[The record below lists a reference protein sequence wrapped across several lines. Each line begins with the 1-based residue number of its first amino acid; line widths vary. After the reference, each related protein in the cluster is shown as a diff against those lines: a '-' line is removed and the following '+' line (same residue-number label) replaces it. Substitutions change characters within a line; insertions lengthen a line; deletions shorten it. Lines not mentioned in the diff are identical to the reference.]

1 MFILRITFALSVQI
15 TCLINWIFLSREISH
30 KDKSKNNRETNFEPT
45 GGYLHTCWNPNGP
58 SQTECYIIEILGV
71 CFLYI
76 IYMRV
81 CVCIWY
87 DINHD
92 TTWLITQHIMV
103 DHNLQHGQPINGLN
117 EKLNTKSISNSCSA
131 NVVSW
136 TQNEFVALW
145 KIYGIH
151 PIPIHRETIHE
162 LYN

>member
-45 GGYLHTCWNPNGP
+45 GGLFTYMLKPEWTFADWM
-58 SQTECYIIEILGV
+58 
-71 CFLYI
+71 LYHRDTWCLFF

-117 EKLNTKSISNSCSA
+117 EKPNTKSISNSCSA